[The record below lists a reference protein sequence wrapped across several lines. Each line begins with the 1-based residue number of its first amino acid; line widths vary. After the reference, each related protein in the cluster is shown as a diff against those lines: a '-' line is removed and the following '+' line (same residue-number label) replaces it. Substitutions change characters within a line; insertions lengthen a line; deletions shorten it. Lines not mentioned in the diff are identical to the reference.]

1 MEIEGDFVEI
11 LLKFKQQKEEKS
23 NEQNTG
29 KDEKVSK

>member
-23 NEQNTG
+23 DEKNTG